1 MYAWLRR
8 HQLLVDGTLALVLI
22 LFGLQKA
29 VGTGA
34 LWQVPLLMIMV
45 VPVTFRRKQ
54 PTTAFWI
61 AVAGGGVQA
70 LTRGG
75 PSPAD
80 IAIVVLLYT
89 LAAYRPRSQNT
100 SALLDQLFEG
110 IYREGLAMP
119 FTMEDFQ
126 RQYVKEHFAELTLE
140 ERREVLES
148 LPPEERL
155 AGLSEEQIRQFLDRL
170 AAGRAAKPR
179 KPRRKR

>member
-22 LFGLQKA
+22 LLGLQRA
-29 VGTGA
+29 VQSGA

-54 PTTAFWI
+54 PTMAFWI

-89 LAAYRPRSQNT
+89 LAAYRPRSQ
-100 SALLDQLFEG
+100 SVPGLLVVIAGSMVALEYWMADSWAHARHMLLTD
-110 IYREGLAMP
+110 
-119 FTMEDFQ
+119 
-126 RQYVKEHFAELTLE
+126 VKLE
-140 ERREVLES
+140 ELS
-148 LPPEERL
+148 RL
-155 AGLSEEQIRQFLDRL
+155 
-170 AAGRAAKPR
+170 
-179 KPRRKR
+179 